1 MSRLLKGLLLTLV
14 HVALVLTVA
23 AKYYGD
29 RVSLP
34 RAWALAA
41 PYDPNLPIRGR
52 YVRLQLLVEPR
63 GTPFSQQG
71 RAILFAEDGK
81 LVATPGAEGVRVT
94 RLAGDRIALS
104 EPVAFFIPEHVTD
117 PSRRPPGEE
126 LWVEVSVPKEGPP
139 LPLRLG
145 VKKDGVITPLP
156 LR

>member
-14 HVALVLTVA
+14 HVALVLSVV
-23 AKYYGD
+23 AKYYSD

-63 GTPFSQQG
+63 GTLLSQQG
-71 RAILFAEDGK
+71 RAALSTQDGK
-81 LVATPGAEGVRVT
+81 LVATFGADGLRIT
-94 RLAGDRIALS
+94 RLAGGRIALS
-104 EPVAFFIPEHVTD
+104 EPVAFFIPEHVSD

-139 LPLRLG
+139 RPVRLG